1 VLGIIG
7 KDTQIWVSFDRP
19 PLSQGTRFELH
30 LKAQHRKS
38 LRLNM
43 KESYP
48 KRKLEA
54 VIDELITKKE
64 TAKRLKLCTRKIE
77 LMVKAKE
84 IPVIRIG
91 SAVRFNWVAV
101 LASLEATY

>member
-1 VLGIIG
+1 
-7 KDTQIWVSFDRP
+7 
-19 PLSQGTRFELH
+19 
-30 LKAQHRKS
+30 
-38 LRLNM
+38 M

-48 KRKLEA
+48 KRKSEA

-64 TAKRLKLCTRKIE
+64 LARRVKICTRKIE
-77 LMVKAKE
+77 LMVTGGE

>member
-1 VLGIIG
+1 MNRSLSYTLIIE
-7 KDTQIWVSFDRP
+7 RE
-19 PLSQGTRFELH
+19 TRVCPCFTP
-30 LKAQHRKS
+30 RK
-38 LRLNM
+38 M
-43 KESYP
+43 KNINTP
-48 KRKLEA
+48 KLEA